1 MSKDTCAIGVDLGGH
16 SIKLAVVDDT
26 GTVRLRE
33 SAPTCAEEGK
43 DASVARIER
52 SVHAFLVKAETV
64 CDALI
69 GVGIGAPGLIDVE
82 SGMVRFSPNLPGW
95 SDVPIRRIIEDATGL
110 PAGLGNDANVV
121 AMAENTFGAGKKF
134 QDFICAT
141 LGTGI
146 GGAIVVGG
154 KVVTGADGTA
164 GEIGHT
170 TVDPDGPLC
179 NCGNHGCLERFAGI
193 KYIVERAISKLESG
207 THKSVLPKMVD
218 GQLENLT
225 PKIIAQAA
233 EQGDA
238 LAREVFEETGTYLG
252 IACANLVNILN
263 PEAIVLGGGVSNA
276 GELIFAPIRETIQR
290 RAMIVPRATVQVVRA
305 TLGHDAGIIGA
316 SLLVRKQ

>member
-1 MSKDTCAIGVDLGGH
+1 MPKDSCAIGVDLGGH
-16 SIKLAVVDDT
+16 SIKLAVVDEV

-33 SAPTCAEEGK
+33 TAPTCADEGK
-43 DASVARIER
+43 DASVARIVR
-52 SVHAFLVKAETV
+52 SVKAFLAQAEAI
-64 CDALI
+64 CDAPI

-82 SGMVRFSPNLPGW
+82 TGMVRFSPNLPGW
-95 SDVPIRRIIEDATGL
+95 LDVPIREIIEEATRL

-121 AMAENTFGAGKKF
+121 AMAENAFGAGKEF

-154 KVVTGADGTA
+154 NVGTGADGTA

-179 NCGNHGCLERFAGI
+179 NCGNHGCLERFVGI
-193 KYIVERAISKLESG
+193 KYIVARALSKLESG
-207 THKSVLPKMVD
+207 TQESRLPKMVD

-233 EQGDA
+233 EQGDS
-238 LAREVFEETGTYLG
+238 LAREVFEETGMYLG
-252 IACANLVNILN
+252 IAFANLVNILN

-276 GELIFAPIRETIQR
+276 GELIFGPIRETIQR
-290 RAMIVPRATVQVVRA
+290 RAMIVPRKTVQVVRA

-316 SLLVRKQ
+316 SLLVR